1 MQQPAKNLAASAP
14 RMEHFQ
20 PSRGWCLFKKNV
32 ASTSTVPF
40 LEYPPVDLRR
50 DLCTSSNMALAQ
62 TSQDSP
68 LTPTPESP
76 EFPSGSKWGIAQ
88 LENLAFPLE
97 PQVHD
102 FADLRCGRDI
112 STESSNV
119 IDRLRIGFGIEETE
133 WGDDNLPIGYK
144 QFYDDLADMLP
155 QIKARQHTPRKLATR
170 SNTKLPSSSIA
181 PSSSPWSVGN
191 TKRSAP
197 ISSRSTPSKAPFPA
211 VITRSPGN
219 YEDDQDISP
228 AHAPK
233 RRRQSSPSTPSP
245 SLPGRQTTPLT
256 LKQVTTSVPHD
267 WGLTSSQSDS
277 TFQASEADNSASESE
292 RSDGDRPEI
301 DVSSVIR
308 SLLVRICREHKDSNG
323 YKFTAGYDADTLTV
337 PICGDFAKT
346 TPDLILRLEQAGKK
360 FPILDFEARIS

>member
-1 MQQPAKNLAASAP
+1 
-14 RMEHFQ
+14 
-20 PSRGWCLFKKNV
+20 
-32 ASTSTVPF
+32 
-40 LEYPPVDLRR
+40 
-50 DLCTSSNMALAQ
+50 MALAQ

-76 EFPSGSKWGIAQ
+76 EFPSGSKWGVAQ

-102 FADLRCGRDI
+102 FADLRCGHDI
-112 STESSNV
+112 SPESSNV

-155 QIKARQHTPRKLATR
+155 QIKARRDTPRKLATR
-170 SNTKLPSSSIA
+170 SNTKLPSSSVA

-197 ISSRSTPSKAPFPA
+197 ISSRSTPPKAPFPA
-211 VITRSPGN
+211 VISRSPGN
-219 YEDDQDISP
+219 YENDPDISP

-233 RRRQSSPSTPSP
+233 
-245 SLPGRQTTPLT
+245 
-256 LKQVTTSVPHD
+256 
-267 WGLTSSQSDS
+267 SQSDS

-360 FPILDFEARIS
+360 FPILDFEARLS

>member
-1 MQQPAKNLAASAP
+1 MQQPAKISAP
-14 RMEHFQ
+14 KWH
-20 PSRGWCLFKKNV
+20 
-32 ASTSTVPF
+32 TSNHPAAGAYLKCVHVHPWNILQLT
-40 LEYPPVDLRR
+40 YNLR
-50 DLCTSSNMALAQ
+50 TSSKMAQAQ

-68 LTPTPESP
+68 FTPTPETP
-76 EFPSGSKWGIAQ
+76 EFPSGSKWGKAQ

-102 FADLRCGRDI
+102 FADLRCGHDI
-112 STESSNV
+112 STKSSNI
-119 IDRLRIGFGIEETE
+119 IDSLRIGFGIEETE

-155 QIKARQHTPRKLATR
+155 QIKARQYTPRKLATR
-170 SNTKLPSSSIA
+170 SNTKLPSSSVV

-191 TKRSAP
+191 TKTSAP

-211 VITRSPGN
+211 VTTRSPGN
-219 YEDDQDISP
+219 YENDLDTSP
-228 AHAPK
+228 APAPK
-233 RRRQSSPSTPSP
+233 RRRQCSPSTPSP
-245 SLPGRQTTPLT
+245 SLPGRQTTPMIP
-256 LKQVTTSVPHD
+256 KQVTTSVPHD

-277 TFQASEADNSASESE
+277 TFLASEADNSASESE

-308 SLLVRICREHKDSNG
+308 SLLVRICREHEDSNG

-337 PICGDFAKT
+337 PICGDFPKT
-346 TPDLILRLEQAGKK
+346 TPDLILRLERAGKK
-360 FPILDFEARIS
+360 FHILDFEARIPPWLP

>member
-1 MQQPAKNLAASAP
+1 M
-14 RMEHFQ
+14 
-20 PSRGWCLFKKNV
+20 
-32 ASTSTVPF
+32 
-40 LEYPPVDLRR
+40 
-50 DLCTSSNMALAQ
+50 
-62 TSQDSP
+62 
-68 LTPTPESP
+68 
-76 EFPSGSKWGIAQ
+76 
-88 LENLAFPLE
+88 
-97 PQVHD
+97 
-102 FADLRCGRDI
+102 
-112 STESSNV
+112 

-155 QIKARQHTPRKLATR
+155 QIKARRDTPRKLATR
-170 SNTKLPSSSIA
+170 SNTKLPSSSVA

-197 ISSRSTPSKAPFPA
+197 ISSRSTPPKAPFPA
-211 VITRSPGN
+211 VISRSPGN
-219 YEDDQDISP
+219 YGNDPDISP

-233 RRRQSSPSTPSP
+233 RQRQSSASTPSP
-245 SLPGRQTTPLT
+245 SLPGRQTTPMT
-256 LKQVTTSVPHD
+256 LKQVTTSVSHD
-267 WGLTSSQSDS
+267 WELTSSQSDS

-323 YKFTAGYDADTLTV
+323 YKFTAGYDAGTLTV

-360 FPILDFEARIS
+360 FPILDFEARLS